1 MSETTVP
8 AIDLDTTVT
17 REQYI
22 SAVESLLPVLDQV
35 SNDRGWCSERHRYFR
50 AVMHEYVPDSTR
62 YEHAG
67 ADFSQVPED
76 TDYADRLRSMRA
88 RVLWYVR
95 NDTISPEIGDRILTG
110 LGLRL
115 ANQAQKPG
123 ERVRAHIDVEL
134 NVAPGDS
141 TARNWAEFDLP
152 ALIVRVLDASPDAG
166 RYIPGSGVASCYSTD
181 RLSSRASIPETDT
194 ERPSYR

>member
-22 SAVESLLPVLDQV
+22 SAVEGLLPVLDDI
-35 SNDRGWCSERHRYFR
+35 SDDRGWCTERHRYFR
-50 AVMHEYVPDSTR
+50 AVMFEYMPVGVNER
-62 YEHAG
+62 AG

-76 TDYADRLRSMRA
+76 TDYAARLRSMRA

-115 ANQAQKPG
+115 ANQARKPG
-123 ERVRAHIDVEL
+123 ERIRAHIDVEL
-134 NVAPGDS
+134 NVGPGDDGS
-141 TARNWAEFDLP
+141 ARSWATHGLP
-152 ALIVRVLDASPDAG
+152 ALIVRLLDASPDAG
-166 RYIPGSGVASCYSTD
+166 RYIPASAVASCYSTD
-181 RLSSRASIPETDT
+181 RLSTRASIPETDT
-194 ERPSYR
+194 ERPSYT